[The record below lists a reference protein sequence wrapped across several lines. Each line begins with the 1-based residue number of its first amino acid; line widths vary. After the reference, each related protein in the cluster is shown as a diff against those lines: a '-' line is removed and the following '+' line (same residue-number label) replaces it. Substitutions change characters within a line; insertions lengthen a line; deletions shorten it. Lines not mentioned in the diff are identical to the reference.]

1 MAEKPKRAVKKKS
14 ASAPPLVQ
22 DKVWGRIFL
31 LAVWLL
37 AGLYIGIAGWSKIT
51 REILKD
57 KAVESIQGI
66 DCNNPTDGVLREV
79 DGIEISFCTDQEAI
93 LFEHEQQMGMMGIA
107 WIMKLPD
114 PLPFIFSAFSFGVVG
129 SIVSL
134 LRFLVNKQ
142 DFPNYYALSIAPI
155 VGGITALMLLGI
167 TMLVPGIFTFTS
179 KPEVHPFLSLFA
191 GAFSEHVQKWF
202 QSWMNTTFKIEKEK
216 K

>member
-1 MAEKPKRAVKKKS
+1 MAEKQKRAGKKKS
-14 ASAPPLVQ
+14 TSAPPAQ
-22 DKVWGRIFL
+22 DKVWGRIIL
-31 LAVWLL
+31 LAAWFL

-51 REILKD
+51 RDVLQHQADE
-57 KAVESIQGI
+57 VREGT
-66 DCNNPTDGVLREV
+66 DCSDPPAGVTREV
-79 DGIEISFCTDQEAI
+79 NGIPISFCTEQD
-93 LFEHEQQMGMMGIA
+93 FFVVEHERQMGAMGIV

-114 PLPFIFSAFSFGVVG
+114 PFPFILSAFAFGVVG

-142 DFPNYYALSIAPI
+142 QFPNYYALSIAPI
-155 VGGITALMLLGI
+155 VGGVTALMLLGI
-167 TMLVPGIFTFTS
+167 TMLVPGIFTFSS
-179 KPEVHPFLSLFA
+179 KPEVQPFLSLFA